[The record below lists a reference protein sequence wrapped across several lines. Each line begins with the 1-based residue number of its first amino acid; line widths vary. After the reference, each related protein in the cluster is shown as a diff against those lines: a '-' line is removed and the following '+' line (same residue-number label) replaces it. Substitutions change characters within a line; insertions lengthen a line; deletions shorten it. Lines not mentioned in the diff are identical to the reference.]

1 MARRKTVEPEINLV
15 DAFTEFSRFKN
26 IDRATLMGVLEEV
39 FRTMIRKEYGSDE
52 NFEIIVNVDK
62 GDIQGFREREVVE
75 DLELEDESRQ
85 IPLSE
90 ALELDPDYEVS
101 DVVAEEINFFSF
113 GRKIVQTAKQTL
125 TQKIR
130 DLEKAAIIEQYED
143 MVGAVIVGEVYQVWR
158 NEILVSHDGAELVL
172 PKTEQIPKDRFRKG
186 DTLRA
191 VVLEVQ
197 MKNNNPRIIISRA
210 APLFLEKLF
219 EQEVPEI
226 YDGLINIRG
235 IVREPGERA
244 KVSVE
249 SYDDR
254 IDPVGACV
262 GMKGSRIHG
271 IVRELRN
278 ENIDVINY
286 TANELLYIQR
296 ALSPAKIS
304 SIKLKE
310 AERLAHVYLKPDQIS
325 LAIGKNGLN
334 IKLASKLTS
343 FQIDVFREI
352 DPDEEDID
360 LDEFNDEID
369 QWIIDE
375 LKRIGCDT
383 ARSALDLSFEELVRR
398 TDLEEEI
405 IQRVI
410 SVLKDEFD
418 NADAE
423 EESNEEQAADA
434 DAEVSEAEAD
444 AEASEA
450 KADAEASEAEA
461 DAEASEAAADAETEA
476 AVIPPVAETEEQTEA
491 DESDTTSREA

>member
-1 MARRKTVEPEINLV
+1 MAKRKAVEPEVNLV
-15 DAFTEFSRFKN
+15 EAFTEFSRFKN
-26 IDRATLMGVLEEV
+26 IDRVTLMGVLEEV

-62 GDIQGFREREVVE
+62 GDIQGFRERVVVE

-90 ALELDPDYEVS
+90 ALGVDPDYEVG
-101 DVVAEEINFFSF
+101 DILAEEINFFSF

-130 DLEKAAIIEQYED
+130 DLEKASIVAQYQEL
-143 MVGAVIVGEVYQVWR
+143 VGTIVIGEVYQIWR
-158 NEILVSHDGAELVL
+158 NEILVMHEGAELIL
-172 PKTEQIPKDRFRKG
+172 PRQEQIPKDRFHKG
-186 DTLRA
+186 DTIRA

-197 MKNNNPRIIISRA
+197 VKNSNPRIIISRA

-244 KVSVE
+244 KVAVE
-249 SYDDR
+249 SFDDR

-278 ENIDVINY
+278 ENIDVISY
-286 TANELLYIQR
+286 TTNELLYIQR

-304 SIKLKE
+304 SIRLNE
-310 AERLAHVYLKPDQIS
+310 ASGTAQVYLQPDQIS

-334 IKLASKLTS
+334 IKLASKLTGY
-343 FQIDVFREI
+343 QIDVYREL
-352 DPDEEDID
+352 DPDEEDIE
-360 LDEFNDEID
+360 LDEFNDEVE

-383 ARSALDLSFEELVRR
+383 ARSVLDLSTEELVRR
-398 TDLEEEI
+398 SDLDRETIVHVQEVLQAEFDREDEEE
-405 IQRVI
+405 
-410 SVLKDEFD
+410 
-418 NADAE
+418 E
-423 EESNEEQAADA
+423 EEEGPEETSEETSEIE
-434 DAEVSEAEAD
+434 AETSVSDEAEAED
-444 AEASEA
+444 DVEEEDEEEAS
-450 KADAEASEAEA
+450 
-461 DAEASEAAADAETEA
+461 
-476 AVIPPVAETEEQTEA
+476 
-491 DESDTTSREA
+491 

>member
-1 MARRKTVEPEINLV
+1 MAKRKTVEPEVNLV

-26 IDRATLMGVLEEV
+26 IDRVTLMGVLEEV

-62 GDIQGFREREVVE
+62 GDIQGFRERVVVE

-90 ALELDPDYEVS
+90 ALAVDADYEV
-101 DVVAEEINFFSF
+101 DDILAEEINFFSF

-130 DLEKAAIIEQYED
+130 DLEKASIVSQYQE
-143 MVGAVIVGEVYQVWR
+143 MVGTIVIGEVYQIWR
-158 NEILVSHDGAELVL
+158 NEILVMHEGAELIL
-172 PKTEQIPKDRFRKG
+172 PRQEQIPKDRFHKS
-186 DTLRA
+186 DTIRA

-197 MKNNNPRIIISRA
+197 VKNSNPRIIISRA
-210 APLFLEKLF
+210 SPLFLEKLF

-244 KVSVE
+244 KVAVE

-278 ENIDVINY
+278 ENIDVISY
-286 TANELLYIQR
+286 TTNDLLYIQR
-296 ALSPAKIS
+296 ALSPARIS
-304 SIKLKE
+304 SIRLNEE
-310 AERLAHVYLKPDQIS
+310 ARTAQVYLQPDQIS

-334 IKLASKLTS
+334 IKLASKLTN
-343 FQIDVFREI
+343 FQIDVYREL
-352 DPDEEDID
+352 DPDEEDIE

-369 QWIIDE
+369 QWVIDE

-383 ARSALDLSFEELVRR
+383 ARSVLDLSTEELVRR
-398 TDLEEEI
+398 SDLDRETIIHVQQVLQEEFDQGEEE
-405 IQRVI
+405 
-410 SVLKDEFD
+410 DEEEEAAGSD
-418 NADAE
+418 SPAAKSEAGSPEGEEEDEDAE
-423 EESNEEQAADA
+423 EPA
-434 DAEVSEAEAD
+434 
-444 AEASEA
+444 
-450 KADAEASEAEA
+450 
-461 DAEASEAAADAETEA
+461 
-476 AVIPPVAETEEQTEA
+476 
-491 DESDTTSREA
+491 

>member
-1 MARRKTVEPEINLV
+1 MATRKVADPKINLV

-52 NFEIIVNVDK
+52 NFDIIVNVDK

-75 DLELEDESRQ
+75 DFELEDETRQ

-90 ALELDPDYEVS
+90 ALEVDADYEVG
-101 DVVAEEINFFSF
+101 DDIAEEINFFTF

-130 DLEKAAIIEQYED
+130 DLEKASIVDQYQELI
-143 MVGAVIVGEVYQVWR
+143 GTVIVGEVYQVWR
-158 NEILVSHDGAELVL
+158 NEILILHEGNELSM
-172 PKTEQIPKDRFRKG
+172 PRTQQIPKDRFRKG
-186 DTLRA
+186 DTIRA
-191 VVLEVQ
+191 VILEVT
-197 MKNNNPRIIISRA
+197 MRNNNPRIIISRSS
-210 APLFLEKLF
+210 PLFLEKLF

-226 YDGLINIRG
+226 FDGLINIRG

-244 KVSVE
+244 KVAVE

-278 ENIDVINY
+278 ENIDVISY
-286 TANELLYIQR
+286 TNNDVLYITR

-304 SIKLKE
+304 STKLNEESKM
-310 AERLAHVYLKPDQIS
+310 AQVYLKPDQIS

-334 IKLASKLTS
+334 IKLASKLTDY
-343 FQIDVFREI
+343 QIDVYREL
-352 DPDEEDID
+352 DPNEEDID
-360 LDEFNDEID
+360 LDEFNDEIE

-375 LKRIGCDT
+375 LKGIGCDT
-383 ARSALDLSFEELVRR
+383 AKAVMSLSMDELVRR
-398 TDLEEEI
+398 SDLDKETI
-405 IQRVI
+405 LNVLNVIQA
-410 SVLKDEFD
+410 EFD
-418 NADAE
+418 DESRDEKEDKEVVEAPTPSAE
-423 EESNEEQAADA
+423 EEE
-434 DAEVSEAEAD
+434 
-444 AEASEA
+444 
-450 KADAEASEAEA
+450 
-461 DAEASEAAADAETEA
+461 
-476 AVIPPVAETEEQTEA
+476 
-491 DESDTTSREA
+491 